1 MTQIHTAFG
10 AKDPTPAIRVL
21 LDRKIAVLET
31 SAQRA
36 VGDKT
41 ERLAVLN
48 MPAEEA
54 MELVA
59 SRRKRAPLRYAVTEL
74 LCTLGAASTKELCYF
89 TGASPATLRSLEKSG
104 ILTLEKHEVLRRV
117 RVEDVEPAGPVEL
130 NQEQE
135 AAFRGLD
142 RFCLRGEAG
151 AALLYG
157 VTGSGKTQIYIR
169 LIQEVLARGQTAMVL
184 VPEISLTPQLLR
196 VFASHFG
203 ELVAVLHSSLRSG
216 ERYDEWKRVR
226 SGRGPGGAGHPF
238 RCFCPSGPHRADRCW
253 TRSRRAAIN
262 QRTPPATMPG
272 TWQNTAVSSIERCS
286 FWAQPPRR
294 WSPCTRP
301 GRGATVCLP

>member
-59 SRRKRAPLRYAVTEL
+59 SRRKRAPPGYAVTEL
-74 LCTLGAASTKELCYF
+74 LCTLGAASTKELLLFYRRLSRHAAIS
-89 TGASPATLRSLEKSG
+89 GKSG

-142 RFCLRGEAG
+142 RFCLGGEAG

-169 LIQEVLARGQTAMVL
+169 LIQEVLAKGQTAMVL

-226 SGRGPGGAGHPF
+226 SGAARVVLGTRSAVF
-238 RCFCPSGPHRADRCW
+238 APSGPHRADR
-253 TRSRRAAIN
+253 A
-262 QRTPPATMPG
+262 
-272 TWQNTAVSSIERCS
+272 
-286 FWAQPPRR
+286 
-294 WSPCTRP
+294 
-301 GRGATVCLP
+301 GRGAGEQL

>member
-1 MTQIHTAFG
+1 MA
-10 AKDPTPAIRVL
+10 PRTPPPPSGVL
-21 LDRKIAVLET
+21 LDREIAVLET

-135 AAFRGLD
+135 AAFRRPGPALPP
-142 RFCLRGEAG
+142 GEGGRRPAVRRHRQRKDPN
-151 AALLYG
+151 LY
-157 VTGSGKTQIYIR
+157 
-169 LIQEVLARGQTAMVL
+169 
-184 VPEISLTPQLLR
+184 PP
-196 VFASHFG
+196 
-203 ELVAVLHSSLRSG
+203 
-216 ERYDEWKRVR
+216 D
-226 SGRGPGGAGHPF
+226 PGGAGQ
-238 RCFCPSGPHRADRCW
+238 GADRHG
-253 TRSRRAAIN
+253 TGARRS
-262 QRTPPATMPG
+262 P
-272 TWQNTAVSSIERCS
+272 
-286 FWAQPPRR
+286 
-294 WSPCTRP
+294 
-301 GRGATVCLP
+301 